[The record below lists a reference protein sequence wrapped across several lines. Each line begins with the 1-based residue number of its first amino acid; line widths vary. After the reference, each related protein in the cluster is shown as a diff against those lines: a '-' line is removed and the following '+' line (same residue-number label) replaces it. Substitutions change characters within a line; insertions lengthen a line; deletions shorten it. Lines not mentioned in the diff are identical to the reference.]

1 MSGDTTRTRTTPAQK
16 VLLLIFGVLL
26 LAGAEGILRL
36 AGIGG
41 ATTLFVKERDRAGR
55 AVYITNDA
63 LNRRLFFPV
72 TSDETNFPRPR
83 IPFARFPVEKDPDTF
98 RFFVV
103 GASSSVAMPYA
114 PNVAFASYL
123 KEMISGG
130 LPGRK
135 VEMINASMTAVSSYQ
150 VGRWVSEILGRYDPD
165 LLVVYTGHNEFYG
178 VLGAGSAM
186 SVGTNRLFTRLFQN
200 LQDRAFYSLVAGLLE
215 NVRRPASDGPKAQP
229 LESLTKNR
237 EIRVDG
243 ELHRAVERNFSANL
257 DEMIRRA
264 AKKKVPLL
272 VCTPV
277 SNRAACAPMGPVH
290 RVGFPEEEHNRYDRL
305 VRSGD
310 ARARLGEWPKAERDY
325 LEALAMDSTEAGL
338 LYRLGIVYKG
348 WERYDEARR
357 FFDRALLHDG
367 VRLRASDRIVDVVR
381 EAVARRAPENDVRLV
396 DVIRRFESES
406 PGGLVG
412 AELILEHI
420 HMNGWGHYLAA
431 SEAYETLLESRLV
444 DRLGPAGRLTFEEA
458 SRRVGYTELDR
469 AYASSFMQIMLRRWP
484 FEGTFRDEDRIRYME
499 AEMNDARGRLSPIER
514 EVFDTHP
521 AGSTVLHLYHRLGRA
536 LLDAGEYEL
545 AAERFRL
552 TIGML
557 PLLPEPYYLFA
568 RSLAGAGKT
577 VEAQEALEE
586 AVRLDPELRTAAGK
600 DPLLAPLMD

>member
-1 MSGDTTRTRTTPAQK
+1 MSGDTNRVRTTPAQK
-16 VLLLIFGVLL
+16 VILLLFGVLL
-26 LAGAEGILRL
+26 LAGAEGVLRL
-36 AGIGG
+36 AGVGG
-41 ATTLFVKERDRAGR
+41 ATTLFVKEKDRTGR
-55 AVYITNDA
+55 AVYVTNNA

-72 TSDETNFPRPR
+72 TSDEGNFPRPQ
-83 IPFARFPVEKDPDTF
+83 IPLARFPVKKDPDTF

-114 PNVAFASYL
+114 PNVAFASHL
-123 KEMISGG
+123 KEMVAAG

-186 SVGTNRLFTRLFQN
+186 SVGTNRVFTRFFQH
-200 LQDRAFYSLVAGLLE
+200 LQDRAFYSLIAGLLE
-215 NVRRPASDGPKAQP
+215 KTWRPSPDGPKAQP

-237 EIRVDG
+237 EIRIDS
-243 ELHRAVERNFSANL
+243 ELHRTVERNFRANL

-264 AKKKVPLL
+264 SKKSVPML

-290 RVGFPEEEHNRYDRL
+290 RFDFPEEERSRYDRL

-310 ARARLGEWPKAERDY
+310 ARARLGEWPKAEREY
-325 LEALAMDSTEAGL
+325 LEALAVDSTEAGL
-338 LYRLGIVYKG
+338 LYRLGVVYEG
-348 WERYDEARR
+348 WERYDEAHR
-357 FFDRALLHDG
+357 FFDRALLRDG

-381 EAVARRAPENDVRLV
+381 DAVRRGAEESDVRLV

-406 PGGLVG
+406 TGGLVG
-412 AELILEHI
+412 SGLILEHI
-420 HMNGWGHYLAA
+420 HMNGRGHYLAA
-431 SEAYETLLESRLV
+431 SEAYETLLENRLI

-458 SRRVGYTELDR
+458 SRRVGYAELDR

-484 FEGTFRDEDRIRYME
+484 FKGTFRDEDLIRYME
-499 AEMNDARGRLSPIER
+499 EEMNDARSKLSPIER

-521 AGSTVLHLYHRLGRA
+521 VGSTVLHLYHRVGQA
-536 LLDAGEYEL
+536 LIDAGEYEL
-545 AAERFRL
+545 AAKRFRL
-552 TIGML
+552 ITGML
-557 PLLPEPYYLFA
+557 PLLPEPYYLLA
-568 RSLAGAGKT
+568 LSLAGYGET
-577 VEAQEALEE
+577 EEAREMLEE
-586 AVRLDPELRTAAGK
+586 AVRLNPELGAAALK
-600 DPLLAPLMD
+600 ETLLAPLLR